1 MTRDLR
7 QLELDG
13 VALGV
18 ETAGA
23 GRDILY
29 LSSGM
34 WFGDDAPFIDRLAR
48 HGRVITPIA
57 PGFGPGDPGAR
68 MTTIDDIAYL
78 YLDLIDAMKLRN
90 VLLVGASF
98 GGWVAAEMAIKNC
111 RNIDAITLIDP
122 LGVKIGDRETRDIAD
137 LYGLPDA
144 ELRARAYV
152 DPSIFVSDVKA
163 ISDEELT
170 RRMRARE
177 SLARYGWQPFMHDPK
192 LLGRLNRIDAP
203 TQFIWGARD
212 RIVTPAYGREYARR
226 VPGARFVEIADAAHF
241 PQAEQPGAVVEAI
254 LSHAGAPRA
263 AAR

>member
-78 YLDLIDAMKLRN
+78 YLDLIDAMTAQQRRFRLR
-90 VLLVGASF
+90 
-98 GGWVAAEMAIKNC
+98 VA
-111 RNIDAITLIDP
+111 
-122 LGVKIGDRETRDIAD
+122 
-137 LYGLPDA
+137 
-144 ELRARAYV
+144 
-152 DPSIFVSDVKA
+152 
-163 ISDEELT
+163 
-170 RRMRARE
+170 
-177 SLARYGWQPFMHDPK
+177 
-192 LLGRLNRIDAP
+192 
-203 TQFIWGARD
+203 
-212 RIVTPAYGREYARR
+212 
-226 VPGARFVEIADAAHF
+226 
-241 PQAEQPGAVVEAI
+241 
-254 LSHAGAPRA
+254 
-263 AAR
+263 